1 MRRQPRSCGGRGWR
15 SRLLLARRMPV
26 LLLCLLVLS
35 RTASA
40 QGKTDIVTLANGDRI
55 TGEVS
60 KLDRGQLEYKTD
72 DEGTI
77 YIEWDKIVSLEA
89 ARQFEVT
96 TTDGRRLLGT
106 LAAGTPRSI
115 VVVEM
120 SGATSLPTTDVTTIL
135 PIGSSFW
142 KKLDGSVDV
151 GFSYTRSS
159 KVTQLNLNSSTL
171 YRRPSFEARL
181 TASGTLTQNGEDG
194 QRDDRGT
201 VQASYLRFRGQRW
214 FVMAGASF
222 ESNESL
228 GLLVRSQGA
237 ISLGPRLVNTNRAQ
251 VAISAGLAVNDERS
265 VDADP
270 TQNVEG
276 LLTFR
281 QSYFQYDHPK
291 TNVDIAFQYYPS
303 LSNWGRQ
310 RIQLDAST
318 KREVWKDVF
327 VSVNMFDTFD
337 SRPPSTGADRNDVGV
352 VLSFGWS
359 Y

>member
-1 MRRQPRSCGGRGWR
+1 VLVI
-15 SRLLLARRMPV
+15 LLL
-26 LLLCLLVLS
+26 LLLGLS
-35 RTASA
+35 GTASA
-40 QGKTDIVTLANGDRI
+40 QAKTDVVTLANRDRI

-77 YIEWDKIVSLEA
+77 YIEWDKIISLQA
-89 ARQFEVT
+89 KGQFEVI
-96 TTDGRRLLGT
+96 TTDGRRLLGS
-106 LAAGTPRSI
+106 LAEGDPRSI
-115 VVVEM
+115 VVVQV
-120 SGATSLPTTDVTTIL
+120 SGMNSSLSTEEVTTIL

-159 KVTQLNLNSSTL
+159 HVSQLNLNTTTL
-171 YRRPSFEARL
+171 YRKPSFEARL
-181 TASGTLTQNGEDG
+181 MASGTLTQNEEDG

-201 VQASYLRFRGQRW
+201 IQATYLRFRGQRLV
-214 FVMAGASF
+214 VMAGASF

-228 GLLVRSQGA
+228 GLLLRSQA
-237 ISLGPRLVNTNRAQ
+237 AATVGPRLVNTNRAQ
-251 VAISAGLAVNDERS
+251 VVIGAGLAVNNEQS

-270 TQNVEG
+270 TQNLEG
-276 LLTFR
+276 LITFR
-281 QSYFQYDHPK
+281 QSYYRYDRPK

-303 LSNWGRQ
+303 FSNWGRQ
-310 RIQLDAST
+310 RLQLDAST

-327 VSVNMFDTFD
+327 VAINMFDTFD
-337 SRPPSTGADRNDVGV
+337 SRPPGEGNDRNDVGV